1 MLWELVQEQS
11 HIAEAQSLARFFH
24 DYYQQFFHVKEVLVN
39 TPSSKALINKDQ
51 KISSWRIF
59 LLASVTLILLI
70 LFWRMGEFKQDPF
83 ITETLSIQGESLSGS
98 KLFKINCVGCHGI
111 SAQGFVGPDLHE
123 ATQEMSDKKIIYQ
136 VIRGLTPPM
145 PSFEIEPQSMADL
158 LEYMH
163 SLN

>member
-1 MLWELVQEQS
+1 MN
-11 HIAEAQSLARFFH
+11 I
-24 DYYQQFFHVKEVLVN
+24 
-39 TPSSKALINKDQ
+39 PSSKALIKEHQ
-51 KISSWRIF
+51 EISTWRI
-59 LLASVTLILLI
+59 LLLTSVTLILLI
-70 LFWRMGEFKQDPF
+70 LFWRMGDFKQDPF

-123 ATQEMSDKKIIYQ
+123 ATQEMSDKKIINQ

>member
-1 MLWELVQEQS
+1 M
-11 HIAEAQSLARFFH
+11 
-24 DYYQQFFHVKEVLVN
+24 N
-39 TPSSKALINKDQ
+39 TPSSKALINKDK
-51 KISSWRIF
+51 KISSLRIF
-59 LLASVTLILLI
+59 LLSTATVLLLILL
-70 LFWRMGEFKQDPF
+70 WRMGDFNQDPF
-83 ITETLSIQGESLSGS
+83 VNETLSIKGDALSGS
-98 KLFKINCVGCHGI
+98 KIFKINCVGCHGI

-123 ATQEMSDKKIIYQ
+123 ATQEMSDKKIINQ

>member
-1 MLWELVQEQS
+1 M
-11 HIAEAQSLARFFH
+11 
-24 DYYQQFFHVKEVLVN
+24 N
-39 TPSSKALINKDQ
+39 TPSSKALINKEQ

-59 LLASVTLILLI
+59 FLSAAIAAFLIF
-70 LFWRMGEFKQDPF
+70 FWRMEDFKQDPF
-83 ITETLSIQGESLSGS
+83 ITETLSIQGEALSGS

-123 ATQEMSDKKIIYQ
+123 ATQEMSDKKIINQ

-158 LEYMH
+158 LAYMH

>member
-1 MLWELVQEQS
+1 M
-11 HIAEAQSLARFFH
+11 
-24 DYYQQFFHVKEVLVN
+24 N

-59 LLASVTLILLI
+59 LLSTATVAFIILLWTI
-70 LFWRMGEFKQDPF
+70 GSFKQDPF
-83 ITETLSIQGESLSGS
+83 ITETLSIQGEALSGS

-111 SAQGFVGPDLHE
+111 SAQGLLGPDLHE
-123 ATQEMSDKKIIYQ
+123 ATQEMSDKKIINQ

-158 LEYMH
+158 LAYMH

>member
-1 MLWELVQEQS
+1 M
-11 HIAEAQSLARFFH
+11 
-24 DYYQQFFHVKEVLVN
+24 N
-39 TPSSKALINKDQ
+39 TPSSKSLINQEQ

-59 LLASVTLILLI
+59 FLSITTVAFLI
-70 LFWRMGEFKQDPF
+70 LFWTIGNFKQEPF
-83 ITETLSIQGESLSGS
+83 ITETLSIQGEPISGS

-123 ATQEMSDKKIIYQ
+123 ATQEMSDKKIINQ

-158 LEYMH
+158 LAYMH

>member
-1 MLWELVQEQS
+1 M
-11 HIAEAQSLARFFH
+11 
-24 DYYQQFFHVKEVLVN
+24 N

-59 LLASVTLILLI
+59 LLSTATVAFIILLWTI
-70 LFWRMGEFKQDPF
+70 GSFKQDPF
-83 ITETLSIQGESLSGS
+83 ITETLSIQGEALSGS

-123 ATQEMSDKKIIYQ
+123 VTEEMSDKKIVNQ

-145 PSFEIEPQSMADL
+145 PSFEIDPESMADL
-158 LEYMH
+158 LAYMH
-163 SLN
+163 SLNK

>member
-1 MLWELVQEQS
+1 M
-11 HIAEAQSLARFFH
+11 
-24 DYYQQFFHVKEVLVN
+24 N
-39 TPSSKALINKDQ
+39 TPSSKSLINQNQ

-59 LLASVTLILLI
+59 FLSISTFIFLILLWQI
-70 LFWRMGEFKQDPF
+70 GSFKQDPF
-83 ITETLSIQGESLSGS
+83 ITETLSIQGDALSGS
-98 KLFKINCVGCHGI
+98 KLFRINCAGCHGI

-123 ATQEMSDKKIIYQ
+123 ATQELSDKKIINQ

-158 LEYMH
+158 LAYMH

>member
-1 MLWELVQEQS
+1 M
-11 HIAEAQSLARFFH
+11 
-24 DYYQQFFHVKEVLVN
+24 N

-59 LLASVTLILLI
+59 LLSITTFVILI
-70 LFWRMGEFKQDPF
+70 LFWRIGDFKRDPF
-83 ITETLSIQGESLSGS
+83 ITETLSLHGEALSGS

-123 ATQEMSDKKIIYQ
+123 VTQEMSDKKIVNQ

-145 PSFEIEPQSMADL
+145 PSFEIDPESMADL
-158 LEYMH
+158 LAYMH
-163 SLN
+163 SLNK

>member
-1 MLWELVQEQS
+1 M
-11 HIAEAQSLARFFH
+11 
-24 DYYQQFFHVKEVLVN
+24 N

-59 LLASVTLILLI
+59 LLSIATVACFI
-70 LFWRMGEFKQDPF
+70 LFWRMEDFKQDPF
-83 ITETLSIQGESLSGS
+83 ITKTLSIQGEALSGS

-123 ATQEMSDKKIIYQ
+123 ATQEMSDKKIINQ
-136 VIRGLTPPM
+136 DIRGLTPPM

-158 LEYMH
+158 LAYMH

>member
-1 MLWELVQEQS
+1 M
-11 HIAEAQSLARFFH
+11 
-24 DYYQQFFHVKEVLVN
+24 N

-59 LLASVTLILLI
+59 LLSIATVACLI
-70 LFWRMGEFKQDPF
+70 LFWRMEDFKQDPF
-83 ITETLSIQGESLSGS
+83 ITETLSIQGEALSGS

-123 ATQEMSDKKIIYQ
+123 ATQEMSDKKIINQ

-158 LEYMH
+158 LAYMH
-163 SLN
+163 SIN

>member
-1 MLWELVQEQS
+1 M
-11 HIAEAQSLARFFH
+11 
-24 DYYQQFFHVKEVLVN
+24 N
-39 TPSSKALINKDQ
+39 TPSSKALINEDQ

-59 LLASVTLILLI
+59 FLSITTITFLVLCWTIGSL
-70 LFWRMGEFKQDPF
+70 KQDPF
-83 ITETLSIQGESLSGS
+83 ITETLSIQGEALSGS

-111 SAQGFVGPDLHE
+111 SAQGFVGPDLQE
-123 ATQEMSDKKIIYQ
+123 ATQEMSNKKIINQ

-158 LEYMH
+158 LAYMH

>member
-1 MLWELVQEQS
+1 M
-11 HIAEAQSLARFFH
+11 
-24 DYYQQFFHVKEVLVN
+24 N

-59 LLASVTLILLI
+59 LLSTATIAFIILLWTI
-70 LFWRMGEFKQDPF
+70 GSFKQDPF
-83 ITETLSIQGESLSGS
+83 ITETLSIQGEALSGS

-123 ATQEMSDKKIIYQ
+123 VTQEMSDKKIVNQ

-145 PSFEIEPQSMADL
+145 PSFEIDPESMADL
-158 LEYMH
+158 LAYMH
-163 SLN
+163 SLNK

>member
-1 MLWELVQEQS
+1 MN
-11 HIAEAQSLARFFH
+11 I
-24 DYYQQFFHVKEVLVN
+24 
-39 TPSSKALINKDQ
+39 PSSKSLIKEG
-51 KISSWRIF
+51 KEISSWRIF
-59 LLASVTLILLI
+59 LLSALTLILLI
-70 LFWRMGEFKQDPF
+70 LFWRMGDFKQDPF
-83 ITETLSIQGESLSGS
+83 ITETLSIQGDALSGS

-123 ATQEMSDKKIIYQ
+123 ATKEMSDKKIINQ

>member
-1 MLWELVQEQS
+1 MN
-11 HIAEAQSLARFFH
+11 I
-24 DYYQQFFHVKEVLVN
+24 
-39 TPSSKALINKDQ
+39 PSSKALIKED
-51 KISSWRIF
+51 KTISFWRIF
-59 LLASVTLILLI
+59 LLSFVTLILLI
-70 LFWRMGEFKQDPF
+70 LFWRMGDFKQDPF

-123 ATQEMSDKKIIYQ
+123 ATQEMSDKKIINQ

>member
-1 MLWELVQEQS
+1 M
-11 HIAEAQSLARFFH
+11 
-24 DYYQQFFHVKEVLVN
+24 N
-39 TPSSKALINKDQ
+39 TPSSKALINKRQ

-59 LLASVTLILLI
+59 LLSISTVAFLI
-70 LFWRMGEFKQDPF
+70 LFWTIGDFKKDPF
-83 ITETLSIQGESLSGS
+83 ITKTLSIQGEALSGS

-123 ATQEMSDKKIIYQ
+123 ATQEMSDKKIVNQ

-158 LEYMH
+158 LAYML
-163 SLN
+163 SLNY

>member
-1 MLWELVQEQS
+1 M
-11 HIAEAQSLARFFH
+11 
-24 DYYQQFFHVKEVLVN
+24 N

-59 LLASVTLILLI
+59 LLSTVTFALLI
-70 LFWRMGEFKQDPF
+70 LFWRMGDFKKDPF
-83 ITETLSIQGESLSGS
+83 ISETLSIEGEALSGS

-111 SAQGFVGPDLHE
+111 SAQGLVGPDLHE
-123 ATQEMSDKKIIYQ
+123 ATKEMSDKKIINQ

-158 LEYMH
+158 LAYMH
-163 SLN
+163 SLNQ

>member
-1 MLWELVQEQS
+1 M
-11 HIAEAQSLARFFH
+11 
-24 DYYQQFFHVKEVLVN
+24 N

-59 LLASVTLILLI
+59 LLSTATIAFIILLWTI
-70 LFWRMGEFKQDPF
+70 GSFKQDPF
-83 ITETLSIQGESLSGS
+83 ITETLSIQGEALSGS

-123 ATQEMSDKKIIYQ
+123 ATQQMSDKKIINQ

-145 PSFEIEPQSMADL
+145 PSFEIEPKSMADL
-158 LEYMH
+158 LAYMH
-163 SLN
+163 SLNQ

>member
-1 MLWELVQEQS
+1 MN
-11 HIAEAQSLARFFH
+11 I
-24 DYYQQFFHVKEVLVN
+24 
-39 TPSSKALINKDQ
+39 PSSKSLIKENQ
-51 KISSWRIF
+51 EISSWRIF
-59 LLASVTLILLI
+59 LLTSVTLILLI

-123 ATQEMSDKKIIYQ
+123 ATQEMSDKKIINQ

>member
-1 MLWELVQEQS
+1 V
-11 HIAEAQSLARFFH
+11 
-24 DYYQQFFHVKEVLVN
+24 QFFHVKEVLVN
-39 TPSSKALINKDQ
+39 TPSSKALIKQEQ

-59 LLASVTLILLI
+59 LLSSVTVILLI
-70 LFWRMGEFKQDPF
+70 VFWRMGDFKQDPF
-83 ITETLSIQGESLSGS
+83 ITETLSIQGEALSGS

-111 SAQGFVGPDLHE
+111 SAQGFVGPDLHD
-123 ATQEMSDKKIIYQ
+123 ATKVMSDKKIINQ
-136 VIRGLTPPM
+136 VIQGLTPPM

>member
-1 MLWELVQEQS
+1 M
-11 HIAEAQSLARFFH
+11 
-24 DYYQQFFHVKEVLVN
+24 N

-51 KISSWRIF
+51 KISPWRI
-59 LLASVTLILLI
+59 LLLSTFTISFIILL
-70 LFWRMGEFKQDPF
+70 WTMGSFKQDPF
-83 ITETLSIQGESLSGS
+83 ITKTLSIQGETLAGS

-123 ATQEMSDKKIIYQ
+123 APREMSDKKIINQ

-158 LEYMH
+158 LAYMH
-163 SLN
+163 SLNK

>member
-1 MLWELVQEQS
+1 
-11 HIAEAQSLARFFH
+11 
-24 DYYQQFFHVKEVLVN
+24 VN

-59 LLASVTLILLI
+59 LLSTATVAFIILLWTI
-70 LFWRMGEFKQDPF
+70 GSFKQDPF
-83 ITETLSIQGESLSGS
+83 ITETLSIQGEALSGS

-123 ATQEMSDKKIIYQ
+123 VTQEMSDKKIVNQ

-145 PSFEIEPQSMADL
+145 PSFEIDPESMADL
-158 LEYMH
+158 LAYMH
-163 SLN
+163 SLNK